1 MRAAIA
7 RRNSHGLVLPAVLL
21 AGLTVTLG
29 LQTGL
34 VRLPHANT
42 ADVPETVVVPAVPY
56 TYRATGAFL
65 QAGAVV
71 DGPLVTLAAPAPLE
85 IMTYQVSV
93 GDYDRCVEA
102 DACRPA
108 QPRRRGGNANL
119 PVTGISYDDA
129 VRYADWVSEQT
140 GETWRLP
147 SVAEWVQAAGSRA
160 SDEALGLEA
169 NAANPAERWIATYEK
184 EAAAAAD
191 GPAEPLPR
199 GVGGINEFGVADL
212 AGAVWEWTSTCDG
225 RTTLDAG
232 GKVIRQLDAC
242 GAHYLEGRH
251 RAVMTNFV
259 RDAAAGGC
267 STGVPPD
274 NLGFRLVRD
283 RGWFGSAVDAV
294 RAWLA

>member
-1 MRAAIA
+1 MSTAAA
-7 RRNSHGLVLPAVLL
+7 SRHGNGLILPALLL
-21 AGLTVTLG
+21 AGLAVTLG
-29 LQTGL
+29 LQTGVL
-34 VRLPHANT
+34 RLPAAN
-42 ADVPETVVVPAVPY
+42 AALLPETVTVPAVPY

-65 QAGAVV
+65 KAGAVI
-71 DGPLVTLAAPAPLE
+71 DGPLVTLAAPTPLE

-93 GDYDRCVEA
+93 GEYDRCVEA

-119 PVTGISYDDA
+119 PVTGVSYDDA
-129 VRYADWVSEQT
+129 VRYADWVSVQT

-160 SDEALGLEA
+160 GDEALGLEA

-199 GVGGINEFGVADL
+199 GVGGVNELGVADL
-212 AGAVWEWTSTCDG
+212 SGAVWEWTSTCDG
-225 RTTLDAG
+225 RTTLDG
-232 GKVIRQLDAC
+232 SGKVIRQIDAC

-294 RAWLA
+294 RGLFA